1 MKRILEKIKWYWGK
15 NPLACIMLIAVVSRA
30 CAIVFAKGYG
40 MDDDHFCVIDIAQ
53 KWLNGSKDWFGQSDN
68 LRSFLYPGLHYLL
81 FDLLQKIGIFDPQI
95 KMYFVRFFNALF
107 SLITVYFGYKTMKA
121 VTSEKSAKL
130 IGLLLAILWPMPFMS
145 VRDLLEFA
153 CIPPMMIG
161 IYFLYK
167 NWNVH
172 FCNSSNSSTG
182 IIAPLSEN
190 GHKILYAIVAG
201 LAFGL
206 AFTLR
211 FQTLSIAGTIGLVLL
226 VSKRIKESIVYGIAF
241 FFSAFCFQGIPDWVL
256 CGSPIISFWNYLTYN
271 SANGDAYTTGPFY
284 TYIGLIIGV
293 LIPPT
298 SLLLLYGFCRTW
310 KKHALIF
317 WPTMA
322 FFIIHS
328 IYPNKQERFILPI
341 LPFIAMLSVVGWQ
354 EFVEKSAY
362 WQNKRKL
369 LKGLWVWFW
378 VFNSLLLL
386 LTTFTYSKKS
396 RVETLSYLYHCPD
409 VTGAIIETSDA
420 GVPHVPLFYLHKN
433 IPLYCMTYGK
443 NADSLRAEI
452 QNGATPNRVV
462 FLSANNLAKRIN
474 RMETIL
480 PGLVFE
486 KTISPSIADQ
496 LLYFLNPKHNVNQT
510 SYIYKVGK

>member
-1 MKRILEKIKWYWGK
+1 MKKVLEKIKLFWDRH
-15 NPLACIMLIAVVSRA
+15 PLSFIMIIAIVSRM
-30 CAIVFAKGYG
+30 CAIAFAKGYG

-53 KWLNGSKDWFGQSDN
+53 NWLNGSKDWIGQSDN
-68 LRSFLYPGLHYLL
+68 LRSFLYPGLHYFL
-81 FDLLQKIGIFDPQI
+81 FDILQKFGIFDPQI
-95 KMYFVRFFNALF
+95 KMYFVRFFNAVF
-107 SLITVYFGYKTMKA
+107 SLLTVYFGYKTVAA

-161 IYFLYK
+161 MYFLYK
-167 NWNVH
+167 NWKFNE
-172 FCNSSNSSTG
+172 SNTQPF
-182 IIAPLSEN
+182 PLCADPKPDAERK
-190 GHKILYAIVAG
+190 KILYAIVAG

-211 FQTLSIAGTIGLVLL
+211 FQTMSIAGTIGIVLL
-226 VSKRIKESIVYGIAF
+226 VSKRIKEAFSYGIAF
-241 FFSAFCFQGIPDWVL
+241 FVSAFCFQGIPDWIL

-284 TYIGLIIGV
+284 TYVGLLIGV
-293 LIPPT
+293 FIPPT
-298 SLLLLYGFCRTW
+298 SLLLLWGFCRTW

-317 WPTMA
+317 WPTIV

-328 IYPNKQERFILPI
+328 LYPNKQERFILPI
-341 LPFIAMLSVVGWQ
+341 LPFVTILAIVGWQ
-354 EFVEKSAY
+354 EFAAKSEF
-362 WQNKRKL
+362 WQKKKKL
-369 LKGLWVWFW
+369 LHGLWVWFW

-386 LTTFTYSKKS
+386 MTTFTYSKKS
-396 RVETLSYLYHCPD
+396 RVETLSYLYHSSD
-409 VTGAIIETSDA
+409 VTGAIIETCDA
-420 GVPHVPLFYLHKN
+420 GVPHIPLFYLNKN
-433 IPLYCMTYGK
+433 IPLYCMTSGK
-443 NADSLRAEI
+443 LVDSLRSEI
-452 QNGATPNRVV
+452 QRGAKPNKVI
-462 FLSANNLAKRIN
+462 FLSADDLDKRIK